1 MVVLAQARVSVRR
14 LDIDRAKGLA
24 ILFVVFGHIVA
35 RSDPLGV
42 SWYEPMRRAV
52 YAFHMPFFLYLSG
65 LVAVFSGAL
74 FTAPEHWGSLLKAR
88 ADRLLIPF
96 FALGVLIV
104 SGKMIAR
111 HFVFVDNQ
119 ASSWTAGLMDL
130 VWCTKDSPALS
141 IWYLFVLFTL
151 SIVGPVLVWVD
162 RGRLRYLII
171 SGILIYGMPLPA
183 YMYLDHIGKYAVFFG
198 LGAWAA
204 SHDAQWVAFVDRQ
217 WRVLLLLLLIAL
229 ALIAGFG
236 GNWPVKP
243 ELLLVGALSLPALHG
258 LVRHSSLFFAS
269 TLLWLGRNSFMIYLF
284 NTIFIG
290 ISKGLLLRVT
300 DWNGGHFLFFASFL
314 MLSGIFGPILLR
326 QMLFQHVPILERY
339 TK

>member
-1 MVVLAQARVSVRR
+1 M
-14 LDIDRAKGLA
+14 G
-24 ILFVVFGHIVA
+24 G
-35 RSDPLGV
+35 
-42 SWYEPMRRAV
+42 
-52 YAFHMPFFLYLSG
+52 
-65 LVAVFSGAL
+65 
-74 FTAPEHWGSLLKAR
+74 T
-88 ADRLLIPF
+88 
-96 FALGVLIV
+96 
-104 SGKMIAR
+104 
-111 HFVFVDNQ
+111 
-119 ASSWTAGLMDL
+119 
-130 VWCTKDSPALS
+130 
-141 IWYLFVLFTL
+141 
-151 SIVGPVLVWVD
+151 
-162 RGRLRYLII
+162 
-171 SGILIYGMPLPA
+171 
-183 YMYLDHIGKYAVFFG
+183 
-198 LGAWAA
+198 
-204 SHDAQWVAFVDRQ
+204 
-217 WRVLLLLLLIAL
+217 LLLVLLIAL

-314 MLSGIFGPILLR
+314 MISGIFGPIVLR

>member
-1 MVVLAQARVSVRR
+1 MVVFLHERVTPRR

-24 ILFVVFGHIVA
+24 ILLVVFGHIVA
-35 RSDPLGV
+35 RSDPLRV
-42 SWYEPMRRAV
+42 TWYEPLRRAV

-65 LVAVFSGAL
+65 IVAVLSGAL
-74 FTAPEHWGSLLKAR
+74 FTAPEHWGTLLKAR

-96 FALGVLIV
+96 FALGVLTV

-119 ASSWTAGLMDL
+119 ASGFTAGLMDL
-130 VWCTKDSPALS
+130 LWCTKNSAALS
-141 IWYLFVLFTL
+141 IWYLFVLFML
-151 SIVGPVLVWVD
+151 SVVCPILVWAD

-171 SGILIYGMPLPA
+171 SGLLIYCMPLPA
-183 YMYLDHIGKYAVFFG
+183 YMYLDHFGKYAVFFI

-204 SHDAQWVAFVDRQ
+204 SHDAQWAVFIDRN
-217 WRVLLLLLLIAL
+217 WRVLLLLFLCAL

-236 GNWPVKP
+236 ENWPVKP

-258 LVRHSSLFFAS
+258 LVRHSSLRFAFI
-269 TLLWLGRNSFMIYLF
+269 LLWLGRNSFMIYLF

-290 ISKGLLLRVT
+290 LSKGLLLRIT
-300 DWNGGHFLFFASFL
+300 DWNGNHFLMFAILL
-314 MLSGIFGPILLR
+314 MLSGIFGPVLLR
-326 QMLFQHVPILERY
+326 QMLFRHVPVLERY